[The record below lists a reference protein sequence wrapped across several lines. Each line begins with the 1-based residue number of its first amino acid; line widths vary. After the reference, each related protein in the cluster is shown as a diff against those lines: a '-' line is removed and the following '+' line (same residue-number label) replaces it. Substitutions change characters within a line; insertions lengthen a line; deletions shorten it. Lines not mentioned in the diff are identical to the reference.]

1 MSINTNPRALAAL
14 FLSDVESDNGSSR
27 SFADLSV
34 PPTYWY
40 MVSFKSPTV
49 VTDSIEI
56 ETVISFID
64 AAVVSGV
71 ANAGTYL
78 GGWVNGDDGKLHL
91 DVSIAIPDRRSAE
104 ILGRAMGQIAIY
116 QVGVGE
122 IRL

>member
-1 MSINTNPRALAAL
+1 MNLNINPGSLAAL
-14 FLSDVESDNGSSR
+14 FLSDVEADNGSSR
-27 SFADLSV
+27 SFSDLSV

-40 MVSFKSPTV
+40 MVSFKSPTLI
-49 VTDSIEI
+49 TDSIELG
-56 ETVISFID
+56 TVLSFID
-64 AAVVSGV
+64 AAIASGV
-71 ANAGTYL
+71 ANEGTYL

-104 ILGRAMGQIAIY
+104 VLGRAWGQLAIY

>member
-1 MSINTNPRALAAL
+1 MSININPGSLAAL
-14 FLSDVESDNGSSR
+14 FLSDVEADNGSSR
-27 SFADLSV
+27 SFSDLSV
-34 PPTYWY
+34 PPMYWY
-40 MVSFKSPTV
+40 MVSFKNPTLI
-49 VTDSIEI
+49 TDSIELD
-56 ETVISFID
+56 TVISFINS
-64 AAVVSGV
+64 AVVSGV

-104 ILGRAMGQIAIY
+104 ILGRAWGQLAIY